1 MTNISV
7 FAKEQAEYFKYRYEG
22 TLIVTTLAGGTPSD
36 PKVAEGW
43 IKTKMGLTNDAEIQ
57 KQVAEVMAS
66 RGVTAEEAAAEVNIN
81 RHLNGFKRTP
91 DGRLYIEGRQLKA
104 GLKEAAS
111 CAVAADNLAPRGWG
125 KTNKGINGFLAEH
138 LFVVE
143 DKLHLATVD
152 GQPVTE
158 PTGVNQRF
166 VHTWRGSG
174 IQYEEFVVD
183 ARIDFTVIADYDFS
197 ERDWAAI
204 WTSGEQQGLGASRSQ
219 GYGRYAVTKWERV
232 K

>member
-7 FAKEQAEYFKYRYEG
+7 FAKEQQEYFKYRYEG
-22 TLIVTTLAGGTPSD
+22 ALVVSTLAGGTPSD

-43 IKTKMGLTNDAEIQ
+43 IKSKMGLTSDADIQ
-57 KQVAEVMAS
+57 QQVAKTMAE
-66 RGVTAEEAAAEVNIN
+66 RGITAEEAAAEVNMN
-81 RHLNGFKRTP
+81 RHLNGFKRAS
-91 DGRLYIEGRQLKA
+91 DGRLFIEGRQLKA

-111 CAVAADNLAPRGWG
+111 CAVAADNLKPRGWG
-125 KTNKGINGFLAEH
+125 KTNKGINSFLAEH
-138 LFVVE
+138 MFVVE
-143 DKLHLATVD
+143 DRLYLFDENAK
-152 GQPVTE
+152 PVTE

-174 IQYEEFVVD
+174 IQYEEFVKD
-183 ARIDFTVIADYDFS
+183 AMIRFTVICDYDFADS
-197 ERDWAAI
+197 DWAAI

-219 GYGRYAVTKWERV
+219 GYGRYAVTRWERV